1 MLTLTFFET
10 SELSTI
16 TKSDL
21 ISDFLIGVGDTAL
34 LRFSLLVF
42 LRSLRVRVVKGETI
56 SRSLDVST
64 SMFMAERATC
74 ERLADLPACASKVV
88 NEACIELGMNRHTM
102 GSLLNSLE
110 SFLRYPVGVI
120 QGFGSETPYIG
131 VRSDHSANQFLDTTR
146 HLVAADP
153 FTANLTGFSSSTGR
167 TMRIKLTVRVQY
179 FSRSSLVENCSPS
192 TYSNGVRPMRIS
204 KNVIPS
210 DQTSDL
216 RVSWWWPRARSGE
229 RY

>member
-1 MLTLTFFET
+1 MLTLVFFKI

-21 ISDFLIGVGDTAL
+21 ISDFLVGVGDTIL

-74 ERLADLPACASKVV
+74 ERLADLPAYASKVV
-88 NEACIELGMNRHTM
+88 SEACIELGTNRHTVS
-102 GSLLNSLE
+102 SLLNSLE
-110 SFLRYPVGVI
+110 SLLRYPVGVV
-120 QGFGSETPYIG
+120 QGFGSETPDISVG
-131 VRSDHSANQFLDTTR
+131 SDHSANQFLDPTS

-153 FTANLTGFSSSTGR
+153 FATNLAGFSSPTGTTR
-167 TMRIKLTVRVQY
+167 RIRLTVRVQY